1 MFPSRD
7 SLNLT
12 KEELEWYRNFYHEEK
27 KKPDK
32 PATTVNMPQAQLVEQ
47 TEQLVKPETP
57 KLLV

>member
-1 MFPSRD
+1 LFPSRD

-27 KKPDK
+27 KKPEK
-32 PATTVNMPQAQLVEQ
+32 LTMTTNIPQAQLEEQ
-47 TEQLVKPETP
+47 IEQMVKSETP

>member
-7 SLNLT
+7 SLNLS

-27 KKPDK
+27 KKPEK
-32 PATTVNMPQAQLVEQ
+32 PTPTTNIPQAQLEEQ
-47 TEQLVKPETP
+47 IEQMVKSETP